1 MHKVINAFVKFRQ
14 GCLNFLVNILL
25 YIKNGRALEQA
36 TQADLET
43 SLSGNTQNPH
53 RCLPAKPALGP
64 ALAGR

>member
-64 ALAGR
+64 ALAGS